1 MMPYLVKRMLMS
13 LLCLKQTINNTTMTR
28 KDTLEESILYLVAGI
43 FLATYFIAMMCG
55 DGNKG
60 ILDLL

>member
-1 MMPYLVKRMLMS
+1 MLMS
-13 LLCLKQTINNTTMTR
+13 LLYLKPTINNTTMTR
-28 KDTLEESILYLVAGI
+28 KDTLEESLLYLVAGI
-43 FLATYFIAMMCG
+43 FLATCFIAMICG

>member
-1 MMPYLVKRMLMS
+1 MS
-13 LLCLKQTINNTTMTR
+13 LLCLKPTINNTTMTR
-28 KDTLEESILYLVAGI
+28 KDTLEKNLLYLAAGI